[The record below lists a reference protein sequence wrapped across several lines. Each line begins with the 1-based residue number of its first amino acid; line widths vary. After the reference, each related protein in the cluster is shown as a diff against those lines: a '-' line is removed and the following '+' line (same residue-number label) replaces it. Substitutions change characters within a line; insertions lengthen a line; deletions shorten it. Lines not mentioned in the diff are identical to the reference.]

1 VEIIAH
7 IGKIPVE
14 EWLPFLVPIVALYL
28 YGRRK
33 ERRRREAVGRL
44 PDPSEPLG
52 EDTVAR
58 VLAQWSDAKHSGLSP
73 AHLPLLYP
81 PGPDGL
87 SAEELA
93 ARSNS
98 DTATVERLL
107 EQLEDLEYVELEN
120 RDGFDGVRAWLT
132 FKGYELVD
140 ATEAA
145 LLTALEH
152 GAPRARRRDHG

>member
-1 VEIIAH
+1 VDIIAH

-33 ERRRREAVGRL
+33 ERRRRAAVGRL
-44 PDPSEPLG
+44 PDPREPLG
-52 EDTVAR
+52 QDTVAR
-58 VLAQWSDAKHSGLSP
+58 VLAQWSAAKHTGLSP
-73 AHLPLLYP
+73 EHLPLLYP

-93 ARSNS
+93 DRSHS
-98 DTATVERLL
+98 DTAAVERLL

-120 RDGFDGVRAWLT
+120 REGFDGLRAWLT

-140 ATEAA
+140 ATESA
-145 LLTALEH
+145 LLTALED
-152 GAPRARRRDHG
+152 GASGSRSAR